1 MFLVHMT
8 CKILVFETITPTKD
22 VTSEITECP
31 VKVRP
36 LSNVVS
42 FAIATETDCPHVMKL
57 SLSEVKSVLVK
68 QQFRFCLYC
77 IVLYEKTKPY
87 VFCCS
92 SCDVGAAS
100 VNLGDRLNDFNCY
113 VFFRGCG
120 IVMYINKSCFA
131 PNSQCPLIK
140 LGAKLSNDVIALHI
154 ASFTNEGWEGH
165 VPHAT

>member
-8 CKILVFETITPTKD
+8 CKILVFETITLTKD

-42 FAIATETDCPHVMKL
+42 FAIATVTDCPHVMKL

-77 IVLYEKTKPY
+77 NVLYEKMKSC
-87 VFCCS
+87 VRCCN
-92 SCDVGAAS
+92 SCDI
-100 VNLGDRLNDFNCY
+100 L
-113 VFFRGCG
+113 
-120 IVMYINKSCFA
+120 A
-131 PNSQCPLIK
+131 P
-140 LGAKLSNDVIALHI
+140 
-154 ASFTNEGWEGH
+154 W
-165 VPHAT
+165 